1 LAIEYR
7 LVPPFLH
14 VPEESTFADEW
25 ERFCCKLL
33 NLEHATTEIF
43 VRSPPEQGVD
53 LFYPTHK
60 IAYQCKSVESGKS
73 GDFNT
78 THAIASYQSALT
90 HQASI
95 GWVQY
100 VLCTN
105 VDVTGTALTKLQSAI
120 PRLIVLPASHWVGLC
135 EKHPLAVERNFRV
148 VVDVQ
153 PRHVSYRDELGDV
166 SAVFGDAP
174 TETSA
179 ECYTILL
186 YSNRHDTIYRL
197 PVRASMTV
205 GELVNALCDLFQ
217 LPDQATFEN
226 DQISVSLSHSLVFED
241 RRMPFAQTLESSGI
255 GSGAVVTYWTTIR
268 WQDLE
273 DKREFRGNVIH
284 MQTLS
289 GLAAPRSQQE
299 RKASALEAYRR
310 RLAGRFAELDVSLEG
325 EIGRD

>member
-1 LAIEYR
+1 MAIEYR

-14 VPEESTFADEW
+14 VPEESSFAEEW

-33 NLEHATTEIF
+33 NMEYATTEIF

-53 LFYPTHK
+53 LFYPTRK

-73 GDFNT
+73 GDFNA

-90 HQASI
+90 HRAAI

-100 VLCTN
+100 ALCTN
-105 VDVTGTALTKLQSAI
+105 VDVTGAALAKLQSAI
-120 PRLIVLPASHWVGLC
+120 PGLIILPASHWVGLC

-166 SAVFGDAP
+166 SAIFGDAP
-174 TETSA
+174 AQASA
-179 ECYTILL
+179 DAYTILL

-197 PVRASMTV
+197 PVRASMIV
-205 GELVNALCDLFQ
+205 GELVQALCDLFR
-217 LPDQATFEN
+217 LPDQASFDN
-226 DQISVSLSHSLVFED
+226 DKISVSLSHSLVLEG
-241 RRMPFAQTLESSGI
+241 RRVPFAQTLTDSGI
-255 GSGAVVTYWTTIR
+255 GPGAIVTYWTTIR
-268 WQDLE
+268 WQDDQE
-273 DKREFRGNVIH
+273 KREFEGHVIH

-289 GLAAPRSQQE
+289 GFTAPRSQHD
-299 RKASALEAYRR
+299 RKESALDAYRR
-310 RLAGRFAELDVSLEG
+310 MVAIRFAELDASLDES
-325 EIGRD
+325 EIG